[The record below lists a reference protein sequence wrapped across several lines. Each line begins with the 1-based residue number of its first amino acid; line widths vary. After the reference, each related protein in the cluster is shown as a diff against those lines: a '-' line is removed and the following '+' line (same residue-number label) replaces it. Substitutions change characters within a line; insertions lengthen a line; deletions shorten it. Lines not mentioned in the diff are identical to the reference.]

1 MRKIQRGGENVRASA
16 RRETARDE
24 RTIERSECSVI
35 TASERATR
43 TGSNQM

>member
-24 RTIERSECSVI
+24 RAIERAESTVI
-35 TASERATR
+35 ATSERAMR
-43 TGSNQM
+43 ASSNQL

>member
-1 MRKIQRGGENVRASA
+1 MRKIERGGENVRASA

-24 RTIERSECSVI
+24 RAIERTESTVIAASEC
-35 TASERATR
+35 ATR